1 MNGRIMDIDI
11 VVTWVDGS
19 DPEWLKEW
27 ARYSGTPV
35 ELSDV
40 RFRDWG
46 LMRYWFRGIE
56 KYAPWVRKIHFVTWG
71 HLPDWLDTTNP
82 KLHIVKH
89 TDFIPAEYLP
99 TFNSHTIELNMH
111 RIEGLSE
118 QFIYFNDDV
127 FLIRPVAPTLFFK
140 HGLPCDCFGL
150 DAIFFGKDSIGHING
165 ANMTVLNTH
174 FRMRSVLKEHW
185 IKCLNP
191 VNGIKKVI
199 KTCALALLYPWFP
212 GMYYWHLTS
221 AFLKSTFE
229 KVWEA
234 APETLDETCTYKF
247 RNPTNV
253 SPFLIK
259 FWQMAEG
266 TFIPMSNKC
275 GYCCHLTDSRV
286 EIVCD
291 AIQKQ
296 KYAIICVNDTGR
308 LSNWKRAAEL
318 VRHSF
323 EMILPERSGFELY

>member
-1 MNGRIMDIDI
+1 MDIDI

-19 DPEWLKEW
+19 DPEWLKER

-118 QFIYFNDDV
+118 QFIYFNDDM
-127 FLIRPVAPTLFFK
+127 FLIRPVEPTLFFK
-140 HGLPCDCFGL
+140 NGLPRDCFGL
-150 DAIFFGKDSIGHING
+150 DAIYFGKDSIGHING
-165 ANMTVLNTH
+165 ANMTVLNDH
-174 FRMRSVLKEHW
+174 FRMRRVLKEHW
-185 IKCLNP
+185 KKCLSP
-191 VNGIKKVI
+191 VNGVKKVI
-199 KTCALALLYPWFP
+199 KTCALASFYQWFP
-212 GMYYWHLTS
+212 GMYYWHLTT
-221 AFLKSTFE
+221 AFLKSSFE
-229 KVWEA
+229 KVWDA
-234 APETLDETCTYKF
+234 AGQTLDETCRCMF
-247 RNPTNV
+247 RGQTNA
-253 SPFLIK
+253 SPFLVK

-266 TFIPMSNKC
+266 NFVPMSNHSGLC
-275 GYCCHLTDSRV
+275 FHMTDKKVDSACKTIR
-286 EIVCD
+286 E
-291 AIQKQ
+291 QH
-296 KYAIICVNDTGR
+296 YSLICINDTGK
-308 LSNWKRAAEL
+308 LENWQSAAEA
-318 VRHSF
+318 VKQSF
-323 EMILPERSGFELY
+323 ESILPEKSSFELY

>member
-1 MNGRIMDIDI
+1 MDIDI

-19 DPEWLKEW
+19 DPEWLKER

-99 TFNSHTIELNMH
+99 TFNSHTIELNLH

-127 FLIRPVAPTLFFK
+127 FLIRPVTPTLFFK

-174 FRMRSVLKEHW
+174 FRMRKVLKEHW
-185 IKCLNP
+185 TKYLNP
-191 VNGIKKVI
+191 VNGVKKVI
-199 KTCALALLYPWFP
+199 KTCALALFYPWFP

-253 SPFLIK
+253 SPSLIK

-296 KYAIICVNDTGR
+296 KYAIICVNDNGR